1 MEKRICIISMIIKN
15 RPETAP
21 QINNLLSHYGDK
33 IVGRFGIPFKEK
45 GYNVI
50 SVVLEAG
57 TDEIGA
63 LTGKL
68 GQISGVSV
76 KSITV

>member
-1 MEKRICIISMIIKN
+1 MEKRICIISMIISN

-21 QINNLLSHYGDK
+21 KVNDLLSLYGDS

-45 GYNVI
+45 GYNVVSI
-50 SVVLEAG
+50 VLE
-57 TDEIGA
+57 TNNDEIGA

-68 GQISGVSV
+68 GQIKGVSV